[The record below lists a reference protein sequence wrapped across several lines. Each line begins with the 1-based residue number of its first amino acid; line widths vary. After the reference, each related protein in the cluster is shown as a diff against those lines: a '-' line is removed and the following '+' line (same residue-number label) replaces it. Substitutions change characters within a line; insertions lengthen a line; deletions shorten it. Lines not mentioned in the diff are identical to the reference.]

1 MGMENTWGDDFPVDK
16 LNWDLML
23 ASDILLCNLYD
34 LGFFR
39 FGKLYSTW
47 EEYDLWQCVKM
58 ELKFLSLVYF

>member
-1 MGMENTWGDDFPVDK
+1 
-16 LNWDLML
+16 LML